1 MQPQKPS
8 AVEATT
14 TPGSPWTGVI
24 AAFRNPTG
32 VGVLLAFYVLILAV
46 FSFSSRFFFS
56 LQNFLN
62 IGTNNA
68 TIGLMAGAQ
77 TLLIIAGG
85 LDMSVAAVAGMSGVV
100 LGLLTKVGLNIWLAG
115 IVSLVLGAGIGYLN
129 ALSVTRV
136 RINPLIAT
144 LGMLNVVEGISLVLT
159 GGLTASI
166 SDPAF
171 AFIGSGRVLGI
182 PMPLILMVL
191 SFIGLYWVLSTT
203 RFGRFVYATGGNLEA
218 SRLAGVPVNG
228 VLTRLF
234 VLSGVSG
241 ALSGLVLVAMLGASA
256 ANITKDSLLTVIA
269 SVILGGTSLS
279 GGRGSVW
286 GTLLA
291 VLILGTLNNGL
302 VLMNVSSFW
311 QTVTQ
316 GVVLLLAV
324 GLDQLRT
331 RVLGD

>member
-1 MQPQKPS
+1 MQPPKPS
-8 AVEATT
+8 TVKAEPANAWA
-14 TPGSPWTGVI
+14 GILG
-24 AAFRNPTG
+24 AFRNPTG
-32 VGVLLAFYVLILAV
+32 VGVLLAFYVLILLV
-46 FSFSSRFFFS
+46 FSLSSPFFFS
-56 LQNFLN
+56 MQNFLN

-68 TIGLMAGAQ
+68 VIGLMAGAQ

-100 LGLLTKVGLNIWLAG
+100 LGLLTKTGMNIWLAG
-115 IVSLVLGAGIGYLN
+115 VVSMLLGAIIGFLN
-129 ALSVTRV
+129 ALSVTRIK
-136 RINPLIAT
+136 INPLIAT
-144 LGMLNVVEGISLVLT
+144 LGMLNVVEGIALVMT

-171 AFIGSGRVLGI
+171 AFLGSGRVLGI
-182 PMPLILMVL
+182 PMPLILMV
-191 SFIGLYWVLSTT
+191 IGFFALHWVLSRT
-203 RFGRFVYATGGNLEA
+203 RFGRFVYATGGNPDA

-228 VLTRLF
+228 VMTRLF

-279 GGRGSVW
+279 GGRGNVW

-316 GVVLLLAV
+316 GIVLLLAV
-324 GLDQLRT
+324 GLDQLRS